1 MIFHKIIRRKI
12 LFMAAGALPFV
23 SKAQTTNPES
33 FEIQVKNGR
42 RLVNEWKHLTQD
54 KEGLWQKNF
63 LFVSNIKYDVVK
75 TASALRPFIGILEVS
90 VLKAAGTKHLTRI
103 EAENEVEIED
113 APRVP
118 GGKNAFVLEYDLKFE
133 PRSSGWQFLEGKS
146 RTSLFDDTWK
156 NIPLEL
162 ARSGEG
168 VSGYIVRSFATPV
181 STQKKNNSRIRTPS
195 KTQT

>member
-12 LFMAAGALPFV
+12 LFMAASALPLAG
-23 SKAQTTNPES
+23 KAQTIDPES
-33 FEIQVKNGR
+33 FEIQVKNGE

-54 KEGLWQKNF
+54 KEGFWQKHF
-63 LFVSNIKYDVVK
+63 LFVSNIKYDVIK

-90 VLKAAGTKHLTRI
+90 VLKAAGIKHLTRI
-103 EAENEVEIED
+103 DAENEVEIED

-133 PRSSGWQFLEGKS
+133 PRSSGWQLLEGKS

-156 NIPLEL
+156 DIPLEL

-168 VSGYIVRSFATPV
+168 VSGHIVRSFATPV
-181 STQKKNNSRIRTPS
+181 LTKKKNNPKIRTPS
-195 KTQT
+195 KTHT